1 MENYYSEA
9 LRKVLSFSKE
19 EAERLDNDYIGP
31 EHFLLAMLRQDD
43 GGAIIALNRLDAD
56 LHLLKEQI
64 ETQIKAKHINDKIPF
79 SLLDSSDK
87 ILKIMRLEA
96 RALKMEVAD
105 TEHLLLAILREKNN
119 VAADVLNMQDITY
132 NRVKDLLVKK
142 TDFYMG
148 SVSDEEDDF
157 EDEKPV
163 SQDIKKSSSSEG
175 SNTPVLD
182 NFGKDITKLAQE
194 DKLDPIIGRDKEI
207 ERVVQIL
214 SRRKKNN
221 PVLIGEP
228 GVGKSAI
235 AEGLALRI
243 VQRKVSRALF
253 DKRLISLDM
262 ASVVAGTKYRGQF
275 EERLKAILNEL
286 EKNPNIIL
294 FIDEIHTIVG
304 AGSASGTLDAANMLK
319 PALSRGDI
327 QCIGATTLNEYRQSI
342 EKDGALERRF
352 QKILVNP
359 TTAQETLQILQNIK
373 SRYED
378 HHQVIYTPEALE
390 MCVKLSERYLSDRC
404 FPDKAIDVMD
414 EVGARVHITNIKV
427 PANIEELETLIDQT
441 NRQKLEVVKAQNYEL
456 AANYRDKVRQYTEEL
471 EQAKQTWL
479 AESEQS
485 KIVIDVD
492 TVAETVSMM
501 SGVPVQRIAQA
512 EGIRLMNMKAT
523 LQQQVIGQ
531 EIAVEK
537 VVRSI
542 QRNRVGLKDKNKPI
556 GTFIFLGPTG
566 VGKTLLA
573 KKLAEFMFDSQEA
586 VIRVDMSEYMEKFSV
601 SRLIGAPPGYV
612 GYEEGGQL
620 TEQVRR
626 KPYSILLLDE
636 IEKAHSDVF
645 NLLLQVLDE
654 GYLTDSLGR
663 KIDFK
668 NTIIIM
674 TSNVGT
680 RQLKDFGKGV
690 GFALPNAAMD
700 KEYAHGVIQ
709 KALSKTFSPEFL
721 NRIDDVIIFD
731 QLSHESIFKIIDLE
745 LNALYKRIADL
756 DFKIDLSEEAKN
768 FLADK
773 GYDIQFGA
781 RPLKRAIQKYL
792 EDLLVDALLESKIAT
807 GSTVKIDVTKE
818 KDKLFIVQ

>member
-64 ETQIKAKHINDKIPF
+64 ETQIRAKHINDKIPF

-163 SQDIKKSSSSEG
+163 SQDIKKSSSSES

>member
-64 ETQIKAKHINDKIPF
+64 ETQIRAKHINDKIPF

-756 DFKIDLSEEAKN
+756 DFKIDLSEETKN